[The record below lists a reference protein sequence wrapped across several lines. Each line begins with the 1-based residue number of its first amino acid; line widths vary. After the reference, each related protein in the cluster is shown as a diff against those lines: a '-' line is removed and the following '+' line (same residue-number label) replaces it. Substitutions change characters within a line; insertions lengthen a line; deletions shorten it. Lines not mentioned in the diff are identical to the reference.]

1 MGAPTGHNSMAV
13 SRLGCG
19 NALVGTR
26 RAISVL
32 FGIYGLGNKLSYP
45 VGQVN
50 VKGCRDSRMAKSR
63 KTRLG

>member
-1 MGAPTGHNSMAV
+1 MAM

-19 NALVGTR
+19 NALVDTG

-45 VGQVN
+45 VGQRN
-50 VKGCRDSRMAKSR
+50 VKRCKDGRMAKSR
-63 KTRLG
+63 KTRLE